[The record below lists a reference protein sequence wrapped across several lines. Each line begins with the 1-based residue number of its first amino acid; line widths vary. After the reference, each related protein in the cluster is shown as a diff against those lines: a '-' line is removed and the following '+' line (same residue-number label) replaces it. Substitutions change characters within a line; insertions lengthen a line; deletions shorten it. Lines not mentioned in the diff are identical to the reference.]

1 MTCRRSQVRVL
12 YRPLEIKNPELRF
25 RVFYFKRHRRGGPF
39 EACTAAQLRRCLRQ
53 KQPKQS
59 RGRALVFASARRG
72 AQQKSASAT
81 RPTCSENPE
90 LRFRVLL
97 LQQRRAERISVRRT
111 AKGPRLFSP
120 GPFALV
126 PVVGVEPTRVIST
139 RDFESPS
146 SAIPTHRLIVYVIIT
161 YLAGKIKRK
170 VSLGPN
176 SPAQRAA
183 AAQTGAAGG
192 DSAFW
197 GAARAGALAAA
208 LMGSFLAGAGHL
220 FSKKTLQMTRNFI
233 LYK

>member
-1 MTCRRSQVRVL
+1 MPNGRSNGRRRGRRPKRRSDEKGGRTVQTAAPALFAFMGPASSSVGLSAWRWAFASPHFGSKCF
-12 YRPLEIKNPELRF
+12 RSGQRKAIIRTHHRLEIGSD
-25 RVFYFKRHRRGGPF
+25 YIG
-39 EACTAAQLRRCLRQ
+39 
-53 KQPKQS
+53 
-59 RGRALVFASARRG
+59 
-72 AQQKSASAT
+72 
-81 RPTCSENPE
+81 
-90 LRFRVLL
+90 
-97 LQQRRAERISVRRT
+97 
-111 AKGPRLFSP
+111 
-120 GPFALV
+120 LV

-161 YLAGKIKRK
+161 YLAVKIKRK

>member
-72 AQQKSASAT
+72 ARQKSASAT
-81 RPTCSENPE
+81 RPTSSSAGRRESPCAG
-90 LRFRVLL
+90 
-97 LQQRRAERISVRRT
+97 QQ
-111 AKGPRLFSP
+111 KGPRLFSP

-170 VSLGPN
+170 VSLDPN

>member
-12 YRPLEIKNPELRF
+12 YRPLEIKTRNFGSGFLFQTASQRRPVRGLYCCAAEALPAAETAEAEQGPRSGFCKRPPRRAAKISKRNPAHL
-25 RVFYFKRHRRGGPF
+25 K
-39 EACTAAQLRRCLRQ
+39 Q
-53 KQPKQS
+53 KI
-59 RGRALVFASARRG
+59 
-72 AQQKSASAT
+72 
-81 RPTCSENPE
+81 PE

-97 LQQRRAERISVRRT
+97 LQQRCAERISVRRT

-170 VSLGPN
+170 VSLDPN

-192 DSAFW
+192 DSAF
-197 GAARAGALAAA
+197 
-208 LMGSFLAGAGHL
+208 
-220 FSKKTLQMTRNFI
+220 
-233 LYK
+233 